1 MEADE
6 RASLRADLA
15 RVADG
20 DRAAL
25 EPAFAR
31 LHPLVL
37 GFCRRLLDGP
47 TAEDA
52 AQEALVNLFA
62 RSGQYDAERD
72 PVPWALAFASN
83 ACRTARKRTIRRRE
97 QAELPDLA
105 DDAEPD
111 GPLMDANCGP
121 QYRPPSPPCLRW
133 MPKPWRWRWGI
144 AHRAPPSANVWNAR
158 PRASGQHGAFD
169 EPTSDAARRL

>member
-1 MEADE
+1 VEADE

-37 GFCRRLLDGP
+37 GFCRRVLDGP

-52 AQEALVNLFA
+52 AQEALVSLFA
-62 RSGQYDAERD
+62 HAGDYDPQRD
-72 PVPWALAFASN
+72 PVPWALAFAAN
-83 ACRTARKRTIRRRE
+83 ACRTARKRTLRRPE
-97 QAELPDLA
+97 GGEVPDLPGGPDPGAALVEAELRAAVHATLA
-105 DDAEPD
+105 LLSPLDAETLALAM
-111 GPLMDANCGP
+111 GE
-121 QYRPPSPPCLRW
+121 RPPGATFR
-133 MPKPWRWRWGI
+133 KR
-144 AHRAPPSANVWNAR
+144 VE
-158 PRASGQHGAFD
+158 RASARFR
-169 EPTSDAARRL
+169 AAWSLR

>member
-6 RASLRADLA
+6 RALLRADLA

-25 EPAFAR
+25 EPAFTR

-37 GFCRRLLDGP
+37 GFCRRVLDGP

-62 RSGQYDAERD
+62 HSGEYDAARD

-83 ACRTARKRTIRRRE
+83 ACRTARRRAIRRKE
-97 QAELPDLA
+97 SADIPDLPVESDADAALVDAELRMAVHATLSTLSPL
-105 DDAEPD
+105 DAETLALAM
-111 GPLMDANCGP
+111 GE
-121 QYRPPSPPCLRW
+121 RPPGATFRKRLE
-133 MPKPWRWRWGI
+133 
-144 AHRAPPSANVWNAR
+144 
-158 PRASGQHGAFD
+158 RASARFR
-169 EPTSDAARRL
+169 AAWSLR

>member
-20 DRAAL
+20 DRTAL

-37 GFCRRLLDGP
+37 GFCRRVLDGP

-62 RSGQYDAERD
+62 HSGEYDAERD
-72 PVPWALAFASN
+72 PVPWAMAFASN

-97 QAELPDLA
+97 QGEVPDLRSDA
-105 DDAEPD
+105 DPDAPLIEAQLRAAVQATLATLSPLDAETLALAMGD
-111 GPLMDANCGP
+111 
-121 QYRPPSPPCLRW
+121 RPPGATFRKRLE
-133 MPKPWRWRWGI
+133 
-144 AHRAPPSANVWNAR
+144 
-158 PRASGQHGAFD
+158 RASARFR
-169 EPTSDAARRL
+169 AAWSLR